1 VGCAG
6 AVPTPDERAL
16 YRDADPLGL
25 ILFKRNC
32 DTPDQIRALTSEFR
46 SIVGRDDAPVLI
58 DQEGGRVARLRP
70 PLWPAHPPA
79 AVFGRL
85 AERDGIERAIET
97 TRLNA
102 RIIAATL
109 RDLGIDVDCAPVL
122 DVPVEGA
129 HDVIGDRAFARDPR
143 VVATLGRATADGLL
157 AGGVTPIVKHL
168 PGHGRA
174 IVDSHRELPRVDAS
188 LEELEALD
196 FAPFR
201 DLADLPAGMVAHIV
215 LSAVDP
221 ERSAGTSPGVVREVI
236 RGRIGF
242 QGLLFSDDIG
252 MDALV
257 GSPRE
262 RAAAAVAAGVDVVLQ
277 CDGVTLN
284 AASAVEGAGEMSPET
299 WARWESARPS
309 RRVGPFD
316 VEKAIRDRDAALAG
330 LWAPPSV

>member
-6 AVPTPDERAL
+6 VFPTSDERAL
-16 YRDADPLGL
+16 FRDADPLGL

-32 DTPDQIRALTSEFR
+32 DTPDGIRALTSEFR

-70 PLWPAHPPA
+70 PFWPAHPPA

-122 DVPVEGA
+122 DVPAEGA

-201 DLADLPAGMVAHIV
+201 DLADLPAGMVAHIL

-221 ERSAGTSPGVVREVI
+221 LRSAGTSPGVVREVI

-242 QGLLFSDDIG
+242 QGLLFSDDLG
-252 MDALV
+252 MNALT

-262 RAAAAVAAGVDVVLQ
+262 RAEAVVAAGVDIVLQ
-277 CDGVTLN
+277 CDGVTAN
-284 AASAVEGAGEMSPET
+284 AVSAAEGVGDMFPET
-299 WARWESARPS
+299 WARWERARPS
-309 RRVGPFD
+309 RLVAPFD
-316 VEKAIRDRDAALAG
+316 MENAIRERDAALIG
-330 LWAPPSV
+330 LWAPSAA